1 MHFKY
6 TTSHIQCNY
15 KVSPS
20 AYKNSLLM
28 MEGNIQSLYVF
39 STLVKINVNFLI
51 LPKFHNI

>member
-51 LPKFHNI
+51 LPKFHYI